1 MISIPK
7 NVYRDNLSDI
17 FNKCNSIYHSTIKMK
32 VADVKLS
39 THIDFN
45 KENNKENLK
54 PEVGDHVSLSKH
66 KNIFAKGNT
75 SNWYEEIFMIKAV
88 KNTVPWT
95 CYYWF

>member
-17 FNKCNSIYHSTIKMK
+17 FNKCNSTYHSTIKMK

-39 THIDFN
+39 THIDF
-45 KENNKENLK
+45 NKENLK

-75 SNWYEEIFMIKAV
+75 SN
-88 KNTVPWT
+88 
-95 CYYWF
+95 